1 MPIGEV
7 VLSAFMQ
14 ALFEKVLAATI
25 GELKLPPDVTEELQ
39 SLSSIL
45 SIIQFHVEDA
55 EERQLK
61 DKAARSWLAKLKDVA
76 DEMDDLL
83 DEYAAETLRSK
94 LEGPSN
100 HDHLK
105 KVRSCFC
112 CFWLNKC
119 FFNHKIAQHIRKIE
133 GKLDRLIKERQ
144 IIGPN
149 MNSGTD
155 RQEIKERPKTS
166 SLIDDSSVFGREKDK
181 ETIVKMLL
189 APNNNSGHA
198 NLSIIPIVGMGGL
211 GKTTLTQLIYNDE
224 RVKEHFQLRV
234 WLCVSENFDEMKLT
248 KETIESVASGFS
260 SATTN
265 MNLLQEDL
273 SKKLQGKRFLLVLD
287 DVWNEDPEKWDRYRC
302 ALLSGGKGSRI
313 IITTR
318 NKNVGILMGG
328 MTPYHLK
335 QLSNDDCWQLFKKHA
350 FVDGDSSSHPELEI
364 IGKDIVKKL
373 KGLPLAAKA
382 VSSLLC
388 TRDAEED
395 WKNILKSEIW
405 ELPSDKNN
413 ILPALRL
420 SYSHLPATLK
430 RCFAFCSVFPKDYVF
445 EKTRLVQIW
454 MALGFIQPQG
464 RRKMEEIGSGYFDEL
479 QSRSF
484 FQHHKSGYVMH
495 DAMHDLAQSVS
506 INECL
511 RLDEGLR
518 LHDPPHSSSP
528 ATARNARHLSFS
540 CDNRSWTQFEAFLGF
555 KRARTLLLLNGYKS
569 ITNSIPSD
577 LFIKLKYLHVLDLN
591 RRDITELPDSIGNLK
606 LLRYLNLSGTGIEML
621 PSSIGRLFSLQTLK
635 LQNCHSLD
643 YLPKT
648 ITNLINLRWLEA
660 RTELIN
666 GIAGIGN
673 LTCLQQLEEF
683 VVRKDKGYKI
693 SELKAINGITGQI
706 CIKNL
711 ESVASVEEADEAL
724 LTKKTNINNLHLIWS
739 ESRRLTSKTA
749 DKDMKILEHLQ
760 PHHELSEL
768 SVKAF
773 AGIYF
778 PNWLSKLTQL
788 QTIHLSDC
796 TNCSVLPAL
805 GVLPLLKFL
814 DFGGFHAIVH
824 INQEFS
830 GTSEVKGFPSLKELV
845 FEDMSNL
852 KGWTSVQDGQ
862 LLPLLTELAVIDC
875 PLLEEFPSF
884 PSSVVKLKIS
894 ETGFAILPEIY
905 TPSSQVSS
913 SLVCLEIHQCPNLTS
928 LERGLLCQKLSML
941 QQLTITGC
949 PELTHLPVEG
959 FRALTALKSIH
970 IYDCPK
976 LEPSQQHSLLPSMLE
991 DLRISSCSN
1000 LINPLLREIDGI
1012 FSMTNLA
1019 ITDCASLRYFP
1030 VKLPATLKKLEIFH
1044 CSNLRCL
1051 PPGIEATS
1059 CLAAMTILKCPLIP
1073 SLPEQGLP
1081 QSLKELYIKECPLL
1095 TKSCKENDGE
1105 DWPKIAHVP
1114 TIEIED
1120 DSTMTDWSIRRSFYT
1135 HHSDTGGTD

>member
-25 GELKLPPDVTEELQ
+25 GELKFPRDVTEELQ

-45 SIIQFHVEDA
+45 SIIQSHVEDA

-61 DKAARSWLAKLKDVA
+61 DKVARSWLAKLKGVA

-112 CFWLNKC
+112 CFWLNNC
-119 FFNHKIAQHIRKIE
+119 LFNHKIVQQIRKIE

-166 SLIDDSSVFGREKDK
+166 SLIDDSSVFGREEDK
-181 ETIVKMLL
+181 ETIMKILL
-189 APNNNSGHA
+189 APNNSGYA

-234 WLCVSENFDEMKLT
+234 WLCVSEIFDEMKLT

-273 SKKLQGKRFLLVLD
+273 SRKLQGKRFLLVLD

-302 ALLSGGKGSRI
+302 ALVSGGKGSKI

-335 QLSNDDCWQLFKKHA
+335 QLSNNDCWQLFKKHA

-382 VSSLLC
+382 VGSLLC

-405 ELPSDKNN
+405 ELPSDN

-445 EKTRLVQIW
+445 EKRRLVQIW

-464 RRKMEEIGSGYFDEL
+464 RGKMEETGSGYFDEL

-484 FQHHKSGYVMH
+484 FQYHKSGYVMH

-506 INECL
+506 IDEFQ
-511 RLDEGLR
+511 RLD
-518 LHDPPHSSSP
+518 DPPHSSSLE
-528 ATARNARHLSFS
+528 RSARHLSFS
-540 CDNRSWTQFEAFLGF
+540 CDNRSSTQFEAFLGF

-569 ITNSIPSD
+569 ITSSIPGD
-577 LFIKLKYLHVLDLN
+577 LFLKLKYLHVLDLN

-606 LLRYLNLSGTGIEML
+606 LLRYLNLSGTGIATL
-621 PSSIGRLFSLQTLK
+621 PSSIGKLFSLQTLK
-635 LQNCHSLD
+635 LQNCHALD

-648 ITNLINLRWLEA
+648 ITNLVNLRWLEA
-660 RTELIN
+660 RTELIT

-693 SELKAINGITGQI
+693 NELKAMKGITGHI

-711 ESVASVEEADEAL
+711 ESVASVEEANEAL
-724 LTKKTNINNLHLIWS
+724 LMNKTNINNLHLIWS
-739 ESRRLTSKTA
+739 EKRHLTSETV
-749 DKDMKILEHLQ
+749 DKDIKILEHLQ

-768 SVKAF
+768 TVKAF
-773 AGIYF
+773 AGSYF
-778 PNWLSKLTQL
+778 PNWLSNLTQL

-796 TNCSVLPAL
+796 TNCSVLPVL
-805 GVLPLLKFL
+805 GVLPLLTFL
-814 DFGGFHAIVH
+814 DIGGLHAIVH

-830 GTSEVKGFPSLKELV
+830 GTSEVKGFPSLKELI

-852 KGWTSVQDGQ
+852 KGWASVQDGQ

-894 ETGFAILPEIY
+894 ETGFAILPEIH

-913 SLVCLEIHQCPNLTS
+913 SLVCLQIQQCPNLTS
-928 LERGLLCQKLSML
+928 LEQGLFCQKLSTL

-959 FRALTALKSIH
+959 FSALTALKSIH
-970 IYDCPK
+970 IHDCPK
-976 LEPSQQHSLLPSMLE
+976 LEPSQEQSLLPSMLE

-1000 LINPLLREIDGI
+1000 LINPLLREIDEI
-1012 FSMTNLA
+1012 SSMINLA
-1019 ITDCASLRYFP
+1019 ITDCAGLHYFP

-1051 PPGIEATS
+1051 PPGIEAAS
-1059 CLAAMTILKCPLIP
+1059 CLAAMTILNCPLIP
-1073 SLPEQGLP
+1073 RLPEQGLP

-1120 DSTMTDWSIRRSFYT
+1120 C
-1135 HHSDTGGTD
+1135 

>member
-7 VLSAFMQ
+7 VLSAFTQ

-45 SIIQFHVEDA
+45 STIQFHVEDA

-830 GTSEVKGFPSLKELV
+830 GTSEVKRFPSLKELV

-1135 HHSDTGGTD
+1135 HHSDTGDHH

>member
-45 SIIQFHVEDA
+45 STIQFHVEDA

>member
-45 SIIQFHVEDA
+45 STIQFHVEDA

-484 FQHHKSGYVMH
+484 FQYHKSGYVMH

>member
-805 GVLPLLKFL
+805 GVLPLLKFYQPL
-814 DFGGFHAIVH
+814 FTSTKSFQEPVRSRGFHH
-824 INQEFS
+824 
-830 GTSEVKGFPSLKELV
+830 
-845 FEDMSNL
+845 
-852 KGWTSVQDGQ
+852 
-862 LLPLLTELAVIDC
+862 
-875 PLLEEFPSF
+875 
-884 PSSVVKLKIS
+884 
-894 ETGFAILPEIY
+894 
-905 TPSSQVSS
+905 
-913 SLVCLEIHQCPNLTS
+913 
-928 LERGLLCQKLSML
+928 
-941 QQLTITGC
+941 
-949 PELTHLPVEG
+949 
-959 FRALTALKSIH
+959 
-970 IYDCPK
+970 
-976 LEPSQQHSLLPSMLE
+976 
-991 DLRISSCSN
+991 
-1000 LINPLLREIDGI
+1000 
-1012 FSMTNLA
+1012 
-1019 ITDCASLRYFP
+1019 
-1030 VKLPATLKKLEIFH
+1030 
-1044 CSNLRCL
+1044 
-1051 PPGIEATS
+1051 
-1059 CLAAMTILKCPLIP
+1059 
-1073 SLPEQGLP
+1073 
-1081 QSLKELYIKECPLL
+1081 
-1095 TKSCKENDGE
+1095 
-1105 DWPKIAHVP
+1105 
-1114 TIEIED
+1114 
-1120 DSTMTDWSIRRSFYT
+1120 
-1135 HHSDTGGTD
+1135 

>member
-1 MPIGEV
+1 
-7 VLSAFMQ
+7 
-14 ALFEKVLAATI
+14 
-25 GELKLPPDVTEELQ
+25 
-39 SLSSIL
+39 
-45 SIIQFHVEDA
+45 
-55 EERQLK
+55 
-61 DKAARSWLAKLKDVA
+61 
-76 DEMDDLL
+76 
-83 DEYAAETLRSK
+83 
-94 LEGPSN
+94 
-100 HDHLK
+100 
-105 KVRSCFC
+105 
-112 CFWLNKC
+112 
-119 FFNHKIAQHIRKIE
+119 
-133 GKLDRLIKERQ
+133 
-144 IIGPN
+144 
-149 MNSGTD
+149 
-155 RQEIKERPKTS
+155 
-166 SLIDDSSVFGREKDK
+166 
-181 ETIVKMLL
+181 
-189 APNNNSGHA
+189 
-198 NLSIIPIVGMGGL
+198 
-211 GKTTLTQLIYNDE
+211 
-224 RVKEHFQLRV
+224 
-234 WLCVSENFDEMKLT
+234 MKLT

-302 ALLSGGKGSRI
+302 ALVSGGKGSKI

-335 QLSNDDCWQLFKKHA
+335 QLSNNDCWQLFKKHA
-350 FVDGDSSSHPELEI
+350 FVDGDSSSHPELEM

-382 VSSLLC
+382 VGSLLC

-445 EKTRLVQIW
+445 EKRRLVQIW

-484 FQHHKSGYVMH
+484 FQYHKSGYVMH

-506 INECL
+506 IDEFL

-528 ATARNARHLSFS
+528 ERSARHLSFS
-540 CDNRSWTQFEAFLGF
+540 CDNRGWTQFEAFLGF

-569 ITNSIPSD
+569 ITSSIPSD
-577 LFIKLKYLHVLDLN
+577 LFLKLKYLHVLDLN

-606 LLRYLNLSGTGIEML
+606 LLRYLNLSGTGIATL

-635 LQNCHSLD
+635 LQNCLALD

-648 ITNLINLRWLEA
+648 ITNLVNLRWLEA
-660 RTELIN
+660 RMELIT

-693 SELKAINGITGQI
+693 SELKAMKGITGHI

-711 ESVASVEEADEAL
+711 ESVASVEEANEAL
-724 LTKKTNINNLHLIWS
+724 LMKKTNINNLHLIWS
-739 ESRRLTSKTA
+739 ERRRLTSKTA
-749 DKDMKILEHLQ
+749 DKDIKILEHLQ

-768 SVKAF
+768 TVKAF
-773 AGIYF
+773 AGLYF

-814 DFGGFHAIVH
+814 DIGGLHAIVH
-824 INQEFS
+824 INQE
-830 GTSEVKGFPSLKELV
+830 PRV
-845 FEDMSNL
+845 FRN
-852 KGWTSVQDGQ
+852 Q
-862 LLPLLTELAVIDC
+862 
-875 PLLEEFPSF
+875 
-884 PSSVVKLKIS
+884 
-894 ETGFAILPEIY
+894 
-905 TPSSQVSS
+905 
-913 SLVCLEIHQCPNLTS
+913 
-928 LERGLLCQKLSML
+928 
-941 QQLTITGC
+941 
-949 PELTHLPVEG
+949 
-959 FRALTALKSIH
+959 
-970 IYDCPK
+970 
-976 LEPSQQHSLLPSMLE
+976 
-991 DLRISSCSN
+991 
-1000 LINPLLREIDGI
+1000 
-1012 FSMTNLA
+1012 
-1019 ITDCASLRYFP
+1019 
-1030 VKLPATLKKLEIFH
+1030 
-1044 CSNLRCL
+1044 
-1051 PPGIEATS
+1051 
-1059 CLAAMTILKCPLIP
+1059 
-1073 SLPEQGLP
+1073 
-1081 QSLKELYIKECPLL
+1081 
-1095 TKSCKENDGE
+1095 
-1105 DWPKIAHVP
+1105 
-1114 TIEIED
+1114 
-1120 DSTMTDWSIRRSFYT
+1120 
-1135 HHSDTGGTD
+1135 

>member
-830 GTSEVKGFPSLKELV
+830 GTSEVKRFPSLKELV

-913 SLVCLEIHQCPNLTS
+913 LLVCLEIHQCPNLTS

-991 DLRISSCSN
+991 DLRIRSCSN

-1059 CLAAMTILKCPLIP
+1059 CLAAMTILKCPLIS

-1135 HHSDTGGTD
+1135 HHSDT

>member
-1135 HHSDTGGTD
+1135 HHSDTGDHH

>member
-7 VLSAFMQ
+7 VLSAFTQ

-45 SIIQFHVEDA
+45 STIQFHVEDA

-830 GTSEVKGFPSLKELV
+830 GTSEVKRFPSLKELV